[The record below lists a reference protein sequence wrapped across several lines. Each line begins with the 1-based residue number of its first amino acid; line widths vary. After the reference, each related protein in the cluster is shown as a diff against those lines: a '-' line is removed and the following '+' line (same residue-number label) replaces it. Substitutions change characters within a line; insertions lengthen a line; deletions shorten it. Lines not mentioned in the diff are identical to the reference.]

1 VRICA
6 DIRLVP
12 ASVMGEFTHLGGS
25 ARSSSGTVTTWCQ
38 FAKQEGHCGMSALL
52 QGLGAAAAV
61 AGGCPILGGC
71 DNDLSLLPV
80 CGVCVQ
86 VGCATF

>member
-1 VRICA
+1 
-6 DIRLVP
+6 
-12 ASVMGEFTHLGGS
+12 
-25 ARSSSGTVTTWCQ
+25 
-38 FAKQEGHCGMSALL
+38 MSALL

>member
-1 VRICA
+1 MGCMVCA

-12 ASVMGEFTHLGGS
+12 TSVMGEYTHLGGL
-25 ARSSSGTVTTWCQ
+25 ARSSSRPSLLGAS

-71 DNDLSLLPV
+71 DNNLSLLPM
-80 CGVCVQ
+80 CGVRV
-86 VGCATF
+86 